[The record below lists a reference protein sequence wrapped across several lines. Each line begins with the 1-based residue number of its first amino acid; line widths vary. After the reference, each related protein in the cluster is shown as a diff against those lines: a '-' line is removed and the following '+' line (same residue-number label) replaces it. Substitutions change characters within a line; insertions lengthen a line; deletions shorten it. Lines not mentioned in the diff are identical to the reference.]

1 MRFKEFQQ
9 VALAKDI
16 PEKKLRRG
24 DLATI
29 VDVHPKN
36 GGEVGYSI
44 EIFNALGETIAVTTV
59 PESLLEELTANEIL
73 HARSLAAR
81 WRLFTTCLPGRN
93 KKRIKPRQSQPRHFP
108 AQTEMRAS
116 KNLII
121 SPDPDVST

>member
-16 PEKKLRRG
+16 LEKKLRQG

-59 PESLLEELTANEIL
+59 PESVLEELTANDIL
-73 HARSLAAR
+73 HVRPLA
-81 WRLFTTCLPGRN
+81 G
-93 KKRIKPRQSQPRHFP
+93 
-108 AQTEMRAS
+108 
-116 KNLII
+116 
-121 SPDPDVST
+121 

>member
-24 DLATI
+24 GLATVI
-29 VDVHPKN
+29 DVHPKN

-44 EIFNALGETIAVTTV
+44 EIFNALGETITVTTV

-73 HARSLAAR
+73 HARSLA
-81 WRLFTTCLPGRN
+81 G
-93 KKRIKPRQSQPRHFP
+93 
-108 AQTEMRAS
+108 
-116 KNLII
+116 
-121 SPDPDVST
+121 

>member
-73 HARSLAAR
+73 HARSLA
-81 WRLFTTCLPGRN
+81 
-93 KKRIKPRQSQPRHFP
+93 S
-108 AQTEMRAS
+108 
-116 KNLII
+116 
-121 SPDPDVST
+121 

>member
-29 VDVHPKN
+29 VDIRPRN
-36 GGEVGYSI
+36 GGEIGYSI

-73 HARSLAAR
+73 HARSLS
-81 WRLFTTCLPGRN
+81 G
-93 KKRIKPRQSQPRHFP
+93 
-108 AQTEMRAS
+108 
-116 KNLII
+116 
-121 SPDPDVST
+121 